1 MQIIIDTIEKA
12 MQDNL
17 ATVVLML
24 IVVDSLYL
32 INILFG
38 TVCGT
43 FGENGKFDFKK
54 FLFGFLKAILASF
67 GIFALCY
74 VLNLFA
80 LVLQL
85 TKDITISS
93 DVITTAEVVIILVT
107 WALDL
112 VKDIIDK
119 VKTLRTL
126 KYVSYDEVQLQVNQ
140 SSQEEIG

>member
-12 MQDNL
+12 LQDNL

-38 TVCGT
+38 TVVGT
-43 FGENGKFDFKK
+43 FGKNGKFDLKK
-54 FLFGFLKAILASF
+54 FLFGFLKGFLASC
-67 GIFALCY
+67 GVFALCY

-85 TKDITISS
+85 TNDITIST
-93 DVITTAEVVIILVT
+93 DIITTAEVIIILVT

-112 VKDIIDK
+112 VKDIIEK
-119 VKTLRTL
+119 VKSLKTL
-126 KYVSYDEVQLQVNQ
+126 KYVSYDDVQRQVNE
-140 SSQEEIG
+140 SPQEEIG

>member
-12 MQDNL
+12 LQDNL

-38 TVCGT
+38 TVVGT
-43 FGENGKFDFKK
+43 FGKNGKFDLKK
-54 FLFGFLKAILASF
+54 FLFGFLKGFLASC
-67 GIFALCY
+67 GVFALCY

-85 TKDITISS
+85 TNDITIST
-93 DVITTAEVVIILVT
+93 DIITTAEVIIILVT
-107 WALDL
+107 
-112 VKDIIDK
+112 
-119 VKTLRTL
+119 
-126 KYVSYDEVQLQVNQ
+126 
-140 SSQEEIG
+140 

>member
-1 MQIIIDTIEKA
+1 MQVIIDTITKA

-43 FGENGKFDFKK
+43 FGENGKFDLKK
-54 FLFGFLKAILASF
+54 FLFGFLKGFLASL

-74 VLNLFA
+74 ILNLFA

-93 DVITTAEVVIILVT
+93 DVITTAEVILILTT

-126 KYVSYDEVQLQVNQ
+126 KYVSYDEVTLQTNKQ
-140 SSQEEIG
+140 TQEEIG